1 MRVLINSRL
10 NQWPGGNAMGM
21 PGPGQYEHVHGLAGD
36 VFAMHAVLPD
46 EGWLDAE
53 GARVWEE

>member
-1 MRVLINSRL
+1 
-10 NQWPGGNAMGM
+10 MGM

-53 GARVWEE
+53 GASVWEE